1 MKRIRTILALFTLG
15 GAALAMMSFRS
26 AHTVVAHRYMQ
37 ITTVES
43 VVAGGFARSRMIAT
57 DKEGA
62 VEEVKLE
69 NFYSLSGINF
79 QNIRFND
86 AQITSKI
93 ESYANDGWEIVS
105 VTSNFTGAP
114 NGQAMSN
121 GIVISR
127 YLLKKA
133 E

>member
-1 MKRIRTILALFTLG
+1 
-15 GAALAMMSFRS
+15 
-26 AHTVVAHRYMQ
+26 
-37 ITTVES
+37 
-43 VVAGGFARSRMIAT
+43 MIAT

-93 ESYANDGWEIVS
+93 EAYANDGWEIVS

-114 NGQAMSN
+114 SGQAMSN

-127 YLLKKA
+127 YLLKKS